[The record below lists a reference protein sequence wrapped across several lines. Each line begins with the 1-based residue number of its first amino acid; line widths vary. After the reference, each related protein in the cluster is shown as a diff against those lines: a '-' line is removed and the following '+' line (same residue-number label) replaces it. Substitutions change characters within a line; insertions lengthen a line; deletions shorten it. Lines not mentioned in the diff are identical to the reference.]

1 MGVMPPA
8 TSRPRSAT
16 RPTARTRKA
25 VTPVAPHLVEPELTY
40 MTSRTYPAF
49 HAAVSRGFQEQ
60 DRDEVVEFDR
70 KIMAVDRHYGF
81 TVGKRWVSTFGSFE
95 RTITVPGGADVP
107 VSAVTVVTV
116 HPPFRRRGLLKA
128 MMAHQ
133 LETTA
138 ARGEPLAALW
148 ASEASI
154 YGRFG
159 FGPAAS
165 RSRLSG
171 STGRLT
177 FLPGTQ
183 MSGSVDEVER
193 EQFIAVAAPLH
204 AQGRPERP
212 GGLNRD
218 ETWWKFSLFDMEFA
232 RQGASELRYLL
243 HFDEAG
249 DADGYATYRFKDDF
263 NPAGPD
269 GEVRIHEVWADSP
282 TAYAGLW
289 RYLLDL
295 DLARKFV
302 MRNAPVDE
310 PLRLLAADA
319 RAVETSIT
327 DNLYVR
333 IVDVAGALRARR
345 YAADLDLVIGVTDP
359 QLSANT
365 GHYRLRGGPDGATVS
380 RVKRAPDLSLGV
392 LELGTAYLGGVRLG
406 DLHRVGRV
414 VEHTAGA
421 VAAASTAFG
430 WHRAPW
436 CPDNF

>member
-1 MGVMPPA
+1 MAVMPAAPRPKSARRPA
-8 TSRPRSAT
+8 
-16 RPTARTRKA
+16 ARTRTPVA
-25 VTPVAPHLVEPELTY
+25 PVAPHLLEPELTQL
-40 MTSRTYPAF
+40 TARTYQSF
-49 HAAVSRGFQEQ
+49 HAAIARGFQEQ

-70 KIMAVDRHYGF
+70 RIMAHDRHFGF

-107 VSAVTVVTV
+107 VAAVTVVTV
-116 HPPFRRRGLLKA
+116 HPPFRRRGLLKS
-128 MMAHQ
+128 MMQHE
-133 LETTA
+133 LETSL

-165 RSRLSG
+165 RAKLSG
-171 STGRLT
+171 RTRDVT
-177 FLPGTQ
+177 FLPGTPL
-183 MSGSVDEVER
+183 SGSVDEVDR
-193 EQFIAVAAPLH
+193 KQFLAVAAPLH

-212 GGLNRD
+212 GGLDRD
-218 ETWWKFSLFDMEFA
+218 GTWWEFSLFDLEFF
-232 RQGASELRYLL
+232 RQGATELRYLL
-243 HFDEAG
+243 HFDDAG
-249 DADGYATYRFKDDF
+249 DADGYATYRFKDDHL
-263 NPAGPD
+263 PAGPD
-269 GEVRIHEVWADSP
+269 GEVRIHEVWADTP
-282 TAYAGLW
+282 AAYAGLW

-319 RAVETSIT
+319 RAVETAIS
-327 DNLYVR
+327 DNLYIR
-333 IVDVAGALRARR
+333 IVDVAAALRARR
-345 YAADLDLVIGVTDP
+345 YAADIDLVIGVTDQ
-359 QLSANT
+359 QLPANT
-365 GHYRLRGGPDGATVS
+365 GNYRLRGGQDGATVR
-380 RVKRAPDLSLGV
+380 RVKGDPDLTLGV
-392 LELGTAYLGGVRLG
+392 LELGTVYLGGVPLG

-414 VEHTAGA
+414 AEHTAGA
-421 VAAASTAFG
+421 VATASTAFG